1 MSDGSVLL
9 EVRDLVKTFGHPGA
23 PDSVTAVD
31 GISLSLTEGETL
43 GLVGESGSGKTTVA
57 RCIIRLASASAG
69 RVWFRGADITDLSG
83 RSARVVRREMQ
94 YVFQDPYDSLNPRW
108 RIERIVEEPLRL
120 SGGMS
125 KQERRRRVVELL
137 RLVNLNESFLSRYPR
152 ELSGGQR
159 QRIGIARALA
169 TEPSLV
175 ILDEPTSALDSLTR
189 KDILELLERLKRE
202 LRTTYLFISHDLSA
216 VRKICDRIAVMYLG
230 EIVEVAPAERL
241 FATPRHPYTRSL
253 LSSILEPR
261 VDGRQERVRLVG
273 EPPSPLN
280 VPTGC
285 RLHPRCPVAVEACRT
300 VLQKLE
306 EVERDHWIACMVF
319 ANGRDDSTISS
330 PGPQPHEHPR
340 DGQ

>member
-9 EVRDLVKTFGHPGA
+9 EVRDLVKTFGHPDA
-23 PDSVTAVD
+23 LDSVTAVD

-57 RCIIRLASASAG
+57 RCIIRLTSASAG
-69 RVWFRGADITDLSG
+69 RVILRGADITDLSG
-83 RSARVVRREMQ
+83 RTARVVRREMQ

-108 RIERIVEEPLRL
+108 RIERIVEEPLML

-125 KQERRRRVVELL
+125 KQERNRRVVELL
-137 RLVNLNESFLSRYPR
+137 RLVNLDESFLNRYPR

-189 KDILELLERLKRE
+189 GDILELLDRLKRE

-216 VRKICDRIAVMYLG
+216 VRRICDRIAVMYLG
-230 EIVEVAPAERL
+230 KIVEVAPTERL
-241 FATPRHPYTRSL
+241 FATPKHPYTRSL

-261 VDGRQERVRLVG
+261 VDGRQERVRLTG

-280 VPTGC
+280 VPAGC
-285 RLHPRCPVAVEACRT
+285 RLHPRCPVAVEACQT
-300 VLQKLE
+300 MLQRLE
-306 EVERDHWIACMVF
+306 EVESDHWISCMVV
-319 ANGRDDSTISS
+319 AKSRDDPTVLSRA
-330 PGPQPHEHPR
+330 P
-340 DGQ
+340 

>member
-1 MSDGSVLL
+1 MSDGSILL
-9 EVRDLVKTFGHPGA
+9 EVRDLVKTFGQ
-23 PDSVTAVD
+23 PDALDSATAVD
-31 GISLSLTEGETL
+31 GVSLSLTEGETL

-57 RCIIRLASASAG
+57 RCIIRLTSASAG
-69 RVWFRGADITDLSG
+69 RVILRGADITDLSG
-83 RSARVVRREMQ
+83 RTARVVRREMQ

-108 RIERIVEEPLRL
+108 RIERIVEEPLML

-125 KQERRRRVVELL
+125 KQERNRRVVELL
-137 RLVNLNESFLSRYPR
+137 RLVNLDESFLSRYPR

-189 KDILELLERLKRE
+189 GDILELLDRLKRE

-216 VRKICDRIAVMYLG
+216 VRRICDRIAVMYLG
-230 EIVEVAPAERL
+230 KIVEVAPTERL
-241 FATPRHPYTRSL
+241 FATPKHPYTRSL

-261 VDGRQERVRLVG
+261 VDGRQERMRLSG

-285 RLHPRCPVAVEACRT
+285 RLHPRCPVAVEACQT
-300 VLQKLE
+300 MLQRLE
-306 EVERDHWIACMVF
+306 EVESNHWISCMVV
-319 ANGRDDSTISS
+319 AKSRDDPTVLSRV
-330 PGPQPHEHPR
+330 P
-340 DGQ
+340 

>member
-1 MSDGSVLL
+1 MSDGSILL
-9 EVRDLVKTFGHPGA
+9 EVRDLVKTFGQ
-23 PDSVTAVD
+23 PDALDSATAVD
-31 GISLSLTEGETL
+31 GVSLSLTEGETL

-57 RCIIRLASASAG
+57 RCIIRLTSASAG
-69 RVWFRGADITDLSG
+69 RVILRGADITDLSG
-83 RSARVVRREMQ
+83 RTARVVRREMQ

-108 RIERIVEEPLRL
+108 RIERIVEEPLML

-125 KQERRRRVVELL
+125 KQERNRRVVELL
-137 RLVNLNESFLSRYPR
+137 RLVNLDESFLSRYPR

-189 KDILELLERLKRE
+189 GDILELLDRLKRE

-216 VRKICDRIAVMYLG
+216 VRRICDRIAVMYLG
-230 EIVEVAPAERL
+230 KIVEVAPTERL
-241 FATPRHPYTRSL
+241 FATPKHPYTRSL

-261 VDGRQERVRLVG
+261 VDGRQERMRLSG

-285 RLHPRCPVAVEACRT
+285 RLHPRCPVAIKACQT
-300 VLQKLE
+300 MLQRLE
-306 EVERDHWIACMVF
+306 EVERDHWISCMVV
-319 ANGRDDSTISS
+319 AKSRDDPTVLSRV
-330 PGPQPHEHPR
+330 P
-340 DGQ
+340 

>member
-1 MSDGSVLL
+1 MSDGSILL
-9 EVRDLVKTFGHPGA
+9 EVRDLVKTFGQPDA
-23 PDSVTAVD
+23 LDSVTAVD
-31 GISLSLTEGETL
+31 GVSLSLTEGETL

-57 RCIIRLASASAG
+57 RCIIRLTSASAG
-69 RVWFRGADITDLSG
+69 RVILRGADITDLSG
-83 RSARVVRREMQ
+83 RTARVVQREMQ

-108 RIERIVEEPLRL
+108 RIERIVEEPLML

-125 KQERRRRVVELL
+125 KQERNCRVVELL
-137 RLVNLNESFLSRYPR
+137 RLVNLDESFLSRYPR

-189 KDILELLERLKRE
+189 WDILELLDRLKRE

-216 VRKICDRIAVMYLG
+216 VRRICDRIAVMYLG
-230 EIVEVAPAERL
+230 KIVEVAPTERL
-241 FATPRHPYTRSL
+241 FATPKHPYTQSL

-261 VDGRQERVRLVG
+261 VDGRQERMRLSG

-285 RLHPRCPVAVEACRT
+285 RLHPRCPVAIKACQT
-300 VLQKLE
+300 MLQRLE
-306 EVERDHWIACMVF
+306 EVERDHWISCMVV
-319 ANGRDDSTISS
+319 AKSRDDPTVLSRA
-330 PGPQPHEHPR
+330 P
-340 DGQ
+340 